1 MMRIDVNVPY
11 NDLPL
16 LPPPINLQDTDILLK
31 TIEVER
37 SISQLRA
44 RLTLNKR
51 SVANTLDLLS
61 PLFVPEAVASS
72 GVENIITTNNSV
84 YVAKLKEDHDLTV
97 SEKETMRYADALML
111 GARLINKKGFLAT
124 NDYLRIQGELEP
136 GNKGIRRIPGTKL
149 QNPKTG
155 KVYYTPPEGE
165 MLIREKLAN
174 FEIYFN
180 DKSPVSEVY
189 ARMAILHYQLEAIH
203 PFIDGNGRTGRILM
217 PLYLT
222 LQGELPV
229 PILFISQYIL
239 NYRDEY
245 YEKLR
250 GVTNYGRWKAWIL
263 YIMSAAQ
270 EQADYTTQVLDKIQK
285 NLSEV
290 KELLKSKYKNMYS
303 SEMVDFLFSRAYFT
317 EKQFEEELHISFPTA
332 RKYLSILEDEKIV
345 KKGMQ
350 AGRNRFL
357 YINLQ
362 YTTIL
367 LGA

>member
-1 MMRIDVNVPY
+1 MIKIDADKPY
-11 NDLPL
+11 NE
-16 LPPPINLQDTDILLK
+16 LPPLPPRVNFQDTEILLK

-72 GVENIITTNNSV
+72 GVENIITTNNSI
-84 YVAKLKEDHDLTV
+84 YVAKMKEDHDLTA
-97 SEKETMRYADALML
+97 SEKETMRYTDALQL
-111 GARLINKKGFLAT
+111 GARLINQKGFLAT
-124 NDYLRIQGELEP
+124 NDYIRIQGVLEP
-136 GNKGIRRIPGTKL
+136 NNKGIRKIPGTKL
-149 QNPKTG
+149 QNPTTG

-165 MLIREKLAN
+165 SLIRDKLSN
-174 FEIYFN
+174 FEKYFN
-180 DKSPVSEVY
+180 AKAPVHEVY

-203 PFIDGNGRTGRILM
+203 PFPDGNGRTGRILM

-229 PILFISQYIL
+229 PVLFISQYIL
-239 NYRDEY
+239 NHRDEY

-250 GVTNYGRWKAWIL
+250 DVTNRGRWKAWIL
-263 YIMSAAQ
+263 YIMSASK
-270 EQADYTTQVLDKIQK
+270 EQADYTSGILDKIQH

-290 KELLKSKYKNMYS
+290 KGLLRDKYKNMYS

-317 EKQFEEELHISFPTA
+317 EKQFQNELHISFPTA
-332 RKYLSILEDEKIV
+332 RKYLDILEREKIV
-345 KKGMQ
+345 KKGKQ
-350 AGRNRFL
+350 AGRNRYL
-357 YINLQ
+357 YINLR

-367 LGA
+367 LEA